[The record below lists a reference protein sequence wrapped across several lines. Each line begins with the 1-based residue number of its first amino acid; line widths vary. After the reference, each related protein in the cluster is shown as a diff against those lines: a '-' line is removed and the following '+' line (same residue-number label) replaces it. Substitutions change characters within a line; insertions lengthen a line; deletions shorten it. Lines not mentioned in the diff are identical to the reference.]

1 LKFIH
6 AADFHLCSSF
16 AASSLTAETALAQ
29 RKQLW
34 DTFNKIID
42 TCAAE
47 DIDILLICG
56 DLFETSYANI
66 TDIRRAADAF
76 GRIARTKVFIACGN
90 HDPYTQDSYYRLIEF
105 PKNVCFFPNKPT
117 TIELK
122 ELDTAV
128 CGFSWDK
135 NRYDGAPFRLP
146 AAGNSKINI
155 LCLHADVVT
164 NSPYLPMQ
172 PADFAG
178 KNYDY
183 IALGHIHKPMQI
195 DNKIFY
201 SGSPEPLGFGEEG
214 RHGYFKGEFAS
225 GKLNVNFVDCAKRQF
240 TSITVKVTGEMDSN
254 DIKAAIAK
262 GCKYKPAENIYSI
275 KFTGNVNPHISINDI
290 IADIKDKFYF
300 VKYTDETAM
309 DYDIKK
315 LYAENK
321 NNIIGKYIFS
331 LMEKATADPV
341 AYRALFLGLD
351 ALIKNNE
358 GGDRK

>member
-1 LKFIH
+1 MKFIH
-6 AADFHLCSSF
+6 TADFHLCSSF
-16 AASSLTAETALAQ
+16 AASSLTAEAALAQ

-56 DLFETSYANI
+56 DLFETSYATV

-76 GRIARTKVFIACGN
+76 GRISDTKVFIACGN
-90 HDPYTQDSYYRLIEF
+90 HDPYTQDSYYRLVEF
-105 PKNVCFFPNKPT
+105 PKNVYFFPNKPAVV
-117 TIELK
+117 ELP
-122 ELDTAV
+122 ELGV
-128 CGFSWDK
+128 SVGGFSWDK
-135 NRYDGAPFRLP
+135 NRYESAPFSLP
-146 AAGNSKINI
+146 AADKTKTNL
-155 LCLHADVVT
+155 LCLHADVMTSSV
-164 NSPYLPMQ
+164 YLPMQ

-225 GKLNVNFVDCAKRQF
+225 GKLSVNFVDCAKRQF
-240 TSITVKVTGEMDSN
+240 ASVTVKVTGEMDSN
-254 DIKAAIAK
+254 DIKAAVAK
-262 GCKYKPAENIYSI
+262 ECKYKPAENIYDVR
-275 KFTGNVNPHISINDI
+275 FTGNVNPHIKIDDVV
-290 IADIKDKFYF
+290 ADIKDKFYF
-300 VKYTDETAM
+300 LKYTDETTM

-315 LYAENK
+315 LYAEKK
-321 NNIIGKYIFS
+321 NNIIGKYILS
-331 LMEKATADPV
+331 LMEKATADPI
-341 AYRALFLGLD
+341 AYRALFIGLD

-358 GGDRK
+358 GVDRK